1 MIEEKEPVEYFE
13 FEEFEAEKLYLRDLR
28 KLSTMSE
35 EEEKDLAE
43 RISRGDRDAR
53 RKMIESNLRLVVKIA
68 RKYTTA
74 GVSVLDLI
82 EEGNIGLIRAVEK
95 FDLSRNCRFS
105 TYATWWIKQ
114 SIERALLNY
123 SRIVRLPVHVSAR
136 MRKIS
141 KVMHDYI
148 EREGREPTQ
157 EELGHDTDIP
167 VSFIRN
173 LMFIVTR
180 THSIDT
186 LLDEEGDLTMED
198 FLPDLSVD
206 EPLSTF
212 EQTKRIEY
220 IASWLDTLRDDE
232 KRVIILRY
240 GLDGAEP
247 QTLES
252 IGKLFGVTRER
263 IRQIER
269 KAIIKLQR
277 VVKRSNIERETDL
290 TARRAVSCYKLHVT
304 S

>member
-1 MIEEKEPVEYFE
+1 MERLTEEEQPMESFE
-13 FEEFEAEKLYLRDLR
+13 VDDFEAERLYLRDLR

-35 EEEKDLAE
+35 EEEKELAE

-53 RKMIESNLRLVVKIA
+53 QKMIEANLRLVVKIA
-68 RKYTTA
+68 RKYITA

-95 FDLSRNCRFS
+95 FDLSKNCRFS

-114 SIERALLNY
+114 SIERAMLNY
-123 SRIVRLPVHVSAR
+123 SRVVRLPVHVSAR

-148 EREGREPTQ
+148 EREGREPTE
-157 EELGHDTDIP
+157 EELRLGTDIP
-167 VSFIRN
+167 INFIRN
-173 LMFIVTR
+173 LMFIVTK
-180 THSIDT
+180 TDSIDS
-186 LLDEEGDLTMED
+186 LLDEEERATMED

-206 EPLSTF
+206 GPLSAL

-263 IRQIER
+263 IRQIEH
-269 KAIIKLQR
+269 KSISKLQK
-277 VVKRSNIERETDL
+277 VVKRNNIGRETI
-290 TARRAVSCYKLHVT
+290 
-304 S
+304 